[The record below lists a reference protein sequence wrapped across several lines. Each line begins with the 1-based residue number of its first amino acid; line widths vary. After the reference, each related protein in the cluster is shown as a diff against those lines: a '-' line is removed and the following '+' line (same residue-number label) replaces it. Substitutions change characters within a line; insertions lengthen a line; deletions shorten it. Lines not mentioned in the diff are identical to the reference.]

1 MMNYKE
7 ELISNYPQLLNQLTD
22 LNLTCVKENL
32 PTHLDEVAKSDK
44 SLVDSLFELTSQEIS
59 YRKAETQRKILK
71 RAMFPY
77 HKRLHDFNF
86 DFQPKIKKSEIQ
98 DLVKSALFRYL

>member
-1 MMNYKE
+1 M
-7 ELISNYPQLLNQLTD
+7 SNYHQLLNQLTD

-32 PTHLDEVAKSDK
+32 PAHLDEVAKSDK

-77 HKRLHDFNF
+77 HKRLYDFNF
-86 DFQPKIKKSEIQ
+86 DFQPKIKKSEI
-98 DLVKSALFRYL
+98 

>member
-1 MMNYKE
+1 MSKYH
-7 ELISNYPQLLNQLTD
+7 QLLNQLTD

-32 PTHLDEVAKSDK
+32 PAHLDEVAKSDK

-77 HKRLHDFNF
+77 HKRLYDFNF
-86 DFQPKIKKSEIQ
+86 ISNQKLKK
-98 DLVKSALFRYL
+98 VKSKI